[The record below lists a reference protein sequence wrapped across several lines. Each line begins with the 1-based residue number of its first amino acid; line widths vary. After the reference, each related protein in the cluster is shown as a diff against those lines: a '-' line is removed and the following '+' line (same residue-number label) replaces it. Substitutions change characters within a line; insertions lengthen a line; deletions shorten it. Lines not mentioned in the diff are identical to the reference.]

1 MSLCPK
7 VRSSSEHG
15 ETICYRAGT
24 SGANSLVPSPVC
36 LATALE
42 GPFACPLGQV
52 CLGNG
57 WDVRVKYNNQ
67 KVCTVCRSVMRR
79 FHWSALD
86 VVGLVICAFC
96 CVSSSFL
103 SLGIWAR
110 HGSSFPLLLIPVHH
124 QHMSVRR
131 SGLRLEKPTRCA
143 WPALIR
149 FITKYVQRRAG
160 IIMHFHGIR
169 YGGILTK
176 MRDCDDMSTV
186 FKGANFTSF
195 MHP

>member
-1 MSLCPK
+1 MANRLTAKAMSLCPK

-15 ETICYRAGT
+15 ETVCYRAGT

-110 HGSSFPLLLIPVHH
+110 HGSFISSSSDPCSSPTYVSPAFRSPFGKTDAMRMASPNQVYYKICSEKSRDHH
-124 QHMSVRR
+124 ALSRYTVRR
-131 SGLRLEKPTRCA
+131 HPDEDARL
-143 WPALIR
+143 
-149 FITKYVQRRAG
+149 
-160 IIMHFHGIR
+160 
-169 YGGILTK
+169 
-176 MRDCDDMSTV
+176 
-186 FKGANFTSF
+186 
-195 MHP
+195 